1 MTASLPFRIA
11 DETPDFMARSVL
23 EIAPGKW
30 RMRNGHIAHITG
42 RKNLRY
48 TAGGKEKDFP
58 IWVGDCLTCNEHKT
72 WNIGGAY
79 AACGRHALDI
89 VGPADG

>member
-1 MTASLPFRIA
+1 MGAQPLRIA

-30 RMRNGHIAHITG
+30 RMRNGHIAHIAHQ
-42 RKNLRY
+42 KNLAY
-48 TAGGKEKDFP
+48 TVGGKSKMFP
-58 IWVGDCLTCNEHKT
+58 IWVGDCLNCKERKA
-72 WNIGGAY
+72 WNINGTY

-89 VGPADG
+89 VGPAE